1 VVVFCFLVV
10 EPQDIG
16 FLPQSGSV
24 LGSEVR
30 HAGGCT
36 NEELRCAVPGQP
48 RWCISQLSTAA
59 HVAHLGSWLHTCVLQ
74 EGSEPLT
81 PRSEASDVSGMS
93 AEARAYLERHLAN
106 IARGRGG
113 LGPAH
118 VQAHLGESSC
128 MYLAGLHWAGLG
140 WVLPRGRGG
149 GALASLL
156 RLALGPRPGWLQGGL
171 ADTRCLPACLACS

>member
-1 VVVFCFLVV
+1 VFCFLVV

-30 HAGGCT
+30 RLLSVLVGSSAALYRTWVAALLNQSPSLHCSHCST
-36 NEELRCAVPGQP
+36 CCLPG
-48 RWCISQLSTAA
+48 L
-59 HVAHLGSWLHTCVLQ
+59 LGARVLLQ

-113 LGPAH
+113 LVPAH
-118 VQAHLGESSC
+118 VQAHLGEPSC
-128 MYLAGLHWAGLG
+128 PP
-140 WVLPRGRGG
+140 V
-149 GALASLL
+149 
-156 RLALGPRPGWLQGGL
+156 
-171 ADTRCLPACLACS
+171 C